1 MMRWGL
7 MVVLSVVLANLQYQ
21 LWWGKD
27 GRKDQEQLQ
36 QLITTQR
43 LENAQLQ
50 RRNAGLAAE
59 ILDLKTNKDALE
71 ERARADFGMIKPG
84 ETFYQ
89 LVK

>member
-1 MMRWGL
+1 MMRWSL
-7 MVVLSVVLANLQYQ
+7 IAVLSITVFNLQYQ

-27 GRKDQEQLQ
+27 GRKDQERLQ
-36 QLITTQR
+36 QLIAIQQQ
-43 LENAQLQ
+43 ENVQLQ

-59 ILDLKTNKDALE
+59 ILDLKTNNEALE
-71 ERARADFGMIKPG
+71 ERARADFGMIKSG

>member
-1 MMRWGL
+1 MMHWSL
-7 MVVLSVVLANLQYQ
+7 IVVLSITMFNLQYQ

-27 GRKDQEQLQ
+27 GRKDQERLQ
-36 QLITTQR
+36 QLIATQQQK
-43 LENAQLQ
+43 NVQLQ

-59 ILDLKTNKDALE
+59 ILDLKTNTEALE
-71 ERARADFGMIKPG
+71 ERARADFGMIKSG

>member
-7 MVVLSVVLANLQYQ
+7 ILGLGMVLANLQYQ

-36 QLITTQR
+36 QFITTQR
-43 LENAQLQ
+43 LENTQLQ
-50 RRNAGLAAE
+50 HRNAGLAAE
-59 ILDLKTNKDALE
+59 ILDLKTNKEALE

-89 LVK
+89 FVK

>member
-1 MMRWGL
+1 MRWGL
-7 MVVLSVVLANLQYQ
+7 IAVLSIVLSNLQYQ

-36 QLITTQR
+36 QLITAQR
-43 LENAQLQ
+43 LENARLQ
-50 RRNAGLAAE
+50 YHNAGLAAE
-59 ILDLKTNKDALE
+59 ILDLKTNTEALE
-71 ERARADFGMIKPG
+71 ERARADFGMIKSG